1 MIVNESRTKREE
13 EGVKNVSEG
22 QESEDK
28 KDKDKNTESEEKDN
42 NDSESKNEKHLDE
55 KVLDMDTWQLFRNV
69 WDKVTKSYKETAQN
83 LNDFVKNKLE
93 YVASI
98 RL

>member
-1 MIVNESRTKREE
+1 MNIIVQGIESSQNQE
-13 EGVKNVSEG
+13 EGVKKLNEG
-22 QESEDK
+22 KDPEDK
-28 KDKDKNTESEEKDN
+28 KDKNERSESEEKAS
-42 NDSESKNEKHLDE
+42 NDSESKNA
-55 KVLDMDTWQLFRNV
+55 KVLHMDTSELVRNV